1 MGVEHVAVW
10 QCPIPPTSS
19 SQSATPIDCR
29 SSPLPS
35 RSKGSAMKQVAG
47 IDGCREGW
55 VVVRR
60 AIDGGVPEVE
70 IVASFELVVRDPL
83 LEVIAIDVP
92 IGLLDG
98 AQPGGRPCD
107 VAARRMLRPNR
118 GSSVFSAPVRA
129 VLGVGGFG
137 EAAARSRAS
146 SPHQLALSQQCFAIV
161 PKIAEVDGL
170 VTPAVQGRVVE
181 VHPECSFAVMNGG
194 EALVEGKKS
203 RTGRAARL
211 ALLTEHWAPGV
222 DLVEIVERW
231 RGKGVSRDDVVD
243 AMVACW
249 SAERVRAGVARRLP
263 EAVVV
268 DGRGLRMEIW
278 V

>member
-1 MGVEHVAVW
+1 
-10 QCPIPPTSS
+10 
-19 SQSATPIDCR
+19 
-29 SSPLPS
+29 
-35 RSKGSAMKQVAG
+35 MKQVAG
-47 IDGCREGW
+47 IDGCRKGW

-60 AIDGGVPEVE
+60 SIEGGVPQVEVVE
-70 IVASFELVVRDPL
+70 SFEQVVCDAQ

-98 AQPGGRPCD
+98 ARPGGRECD
-107 VAARRMLRPNR
+107 VAARRMLRPYR

-129 VLGVGGFG
+129 VLDAPVFA

-146 SPHQLALSQQCFAIV
+146 SPHQLAISQQCFAIV

-181 VHPECSFAVMNGG
+181 VHPECSFAAMNGG
-194 EALVEGKKS
+194 EALVEKKKS
-203 RTGRAARL
+203 RAGRTARL
-211 ALLTEHWAPGV
+211 ALLSEHWAPSV
-222 DLVEIVERW
+222 DLFEVVERS
-231 RGKGVSRDDVVD
+231 RGKDVARDDVID